1 MILLAHPTGFDPTRV
16 AETLA
21 AYELDVGTLPLER
34 NVPKPPPGTRPEYV
48 VALIPENDLPKASQ
62 AVARLAAALPEVA
75 LLVCCAPFLPQERQV
90 LIDCG
95 AAAVTTPRDWSL
107 DTVTERI
114 VGELALRGAI
124 RVTRCGRI
132 VGAARNM
139 LEVFH
144 RIDTLAPLDETIL
157 ILGQTGTGKELAA
170 QELHRR
176 SGRPGDLVA
185 INCAALTY
193 ELMESELFGHERG
206 AFTGALGQ
214 RKGLL
219 VSAGRGTVFLDEI
232 GDLALPS
239 QAKLLRVLEEKK
251 VRPVG
256 SDTWRSIEARIIL
269 ATNRDLSDQS
279 RFRQD
284 LFERLRGFTIT
295 LPSLRERR
303 ADLPILAKQ
312 FVCEYNNDYPG
323 ERTLPDGIVD
333 AMFRYDW
340 PGNVR
345 ELRQAIRQAA
355 AFAPNN
361 HGPIS
366 ALHILE
372 VIQSQR
378 AAEQSDHKGFAFDA
392 ANETW
397 HDVQNRLRSA
407 YFHAVLSKAYGDRE
421 MAARIAGVSR
431 AQFYAILKQI
441 AEQEKENR

>member
-1 MILLAHPTGFDPTRV
+1 MILLVHSTGFDPTRV

-21 AYELDVGTLPLER
+21 AYELEVRTLPLER
-34 NVPKPPPGTRPEYV
+34 NVPKPPPGARPEHV
-48 VALIPENDLPKASQ
+48 VALIPENDLTKSSQ
-62 AVARLAAALPEVA
+62 AVARLAAAIPEA
-75 LLVCCAPFLPQERQV
+75 SLLVCCAPFLPQERQV
-90 LIDCG
+90 LVDCG
-95 AAAVTTPRDWSL
+95 TAAVMTPRDWSL
-107 DTVTERI
+107 DAVAERV

-124 RVTRCGRI
+124 RVTRFGRI

-157 ILGQTGTGKELAA
+157 ILGETGTGKELAA

-176 SGRPGDLVA
+176 SGRRGDLVA
-185 INCAALTY
+185 VNCAALTY

-206 AFTGALGQ
+206 AFTGALAQ

-219 VSAGRGTVFLDEI
+219 VSAGHGTVFLDEI
-232 GDLALPS
+232 GDLALPA

-251 VRPVG
+251 VRAVG
-256 SDTWRSIEARIIL
+256 SDTSRSIEARIIL
-269 ATNRDLSDQS
+269 ATNCDLSDRS

-323 ERTLPDGIVD
+323 ERMLPDGIVD

-378 AAEQSDHKGFAFDA
+378 AAKQSDHDGFAFDA

-397 HDVQNRLRSA
+397 RDVHNRLRAA
-407 YFHAVLSKAYGDRE
+407 YFHAVLSSANGDRE
-421 MAARIAGVSR
+421 VAARIAGVSR
-431 AQFYAILKQI
+431 SQFYEILKQI
-441 AEQEKENR
+441 TEQEKEDR